1 MMQAEHKPLRQRED
15 AERGAPSPG
24 LYGTVKAEQQWMKGA
39 AKFARWLETSED
51 TDPVK
56 CFTVCC
62 TDFKPRR
69 VKAPVVLAWLLLQ
82 ALGLIFQVILFLE
95 IGRNLE
101 SFEETPWLPTATS
114 QSSSMTFALVQLG
127 TSATQGRCAS
137 LRARDRRTSTL

>member
-101 SFEETPWLPTATS
+101 SFEESAESEAIRDTLAANCDVS
-114 QSSSMTFALVQLG
+114 KQQSSRQVLE
-127 TSATQGRCAS
+127 C
-137 LRARDRRTSTL
+137 